1 LYSYRGGVG
10 QFPEDA
16 MKIRSHLFN
25 SLSEKALSDDRLQ
38 GNLERIG
45 IAFRNLREA
54 AFSRLDNA
62 EELRDRGRAIKEEA
76 LERLPE
82 LLEKLEVKVQEAGGV
97 VHWARTPIEARRIV
111 IDLAKKHKVRSVVKG
126 KSMVTE
132 EIGLNAA
139 LADHGIEVWETDL
152 GEFIIQL
159 ADEPPSHLVGPAL
172 HKSKEEIAELFTQ
185 KLRVPYTAV
194 PEELTMIA
202 REQLR
207 EKFLSSQM
215 GITGVNMAVAE
226 TGSIVLVENEGN
238 IRMSTTIPRIHVAIM
253 GIEKVIPTLDDL
265 VILLS
270 LLARSATGQALS
282 VYTSVFTGPRREGEM
297 DGPEEFHLII
307 LDNGRSRILADP
319 DLRETLYCIRC
330 GACLNVCPVYLKIG
344 GHSYGWVYSGPIG
357 SVLTPQLIPPRLARA
372 LPFAS
377 TLCGACA
384 EVCPVRID
392 LPRLLMTLRWKM
404 VEDRGWDA
412 GISFHRRLPVLL
424 FGWLAAHPHLYMA
437 ASRSAR
443 VLPRHFAR
451 SGRWELL
458 PPPIS
463 RWGRQRLIPMLAK
476 PFSQRWTRLKKE
488 LLNGGNS
495 Q

>member
-1 LYSYRGGVG
+1 
-10 QFPEDA
+10 

-172 HKSKEEIAELFTQ
+172 HKSKEEIAELFAQ
-185 KLRVPYTAV
+185 KLRVPYTAI
-194 PEELTMIA
+194 PQELTMIA

-270 LLARSATGQALS
+270 LLARSTTGQALS
-282 VYTSVFTGPRREGEM
+282 VYTSIFTGPRREGEM

-319 DLRETLYCIRC
+319 
-330 GACLNVCPVYLKIG
+330 
-344 GHSYGWVYSGPIG
+344 
-357 SVLTPQLIPPRLARA
+357 
-372 LPFAS
+372 
-377 TLCGACA
+377 
-384 EVCPVRID
+384 
-392 LPRLLMTLRWKM
+392 
-404 VEDRGWDA
+404 
-412 GISFHRRLPVLL
+412 
-424 FGWLAAHPHLYMA
+424 
-437 ASRSAR
+437 
-443 VLPRHFAR
+443 
-451 SGRWELL
+451 
-458 PPPIS
+458 
-463 RWGRQRLIPMLAK
+463 
-476 PFSQRWTRLKKE
+476 
-488 LLNGGNS
+488 
-495 Q
+495 